1 MPVVPAELD
10 HLAHP
15 VVAAFLT
22 RQREHA
28 EVVERGDAVAART
41 TLKLAPITGF
51 WAPRREE
58 ALAALGELLARHPVA
73 LVISYDEAEQAAL
86 ASRFGAAPI
95 YAPLQQMVFEGRPAG
110 AWPSGPA
117 DPPVAELG
125 AADYPAMQALVDI
138 AQPGPFGEE
147 SLRIG
152 RFIGVRDGAQLV
164 AMGGLRTQSDR
175 VAELTAISTR
185 PEARGRGLAARIVA
199 TLVDD
204 LLAEGRTPYL
214 HVAVTNATAIRV
226 YERLGFRPRRR
237 ARLMLIQPSPPSSS
251 EAFSRGGR
259 A

>member
-1 MPVVPAELD
+1 MPVAPADLD
-10 HLAHP
+10 HLANP

-22 RQREHA
+22 RQRAHA
-28 EVVERGDAVAART
+28 EIVERGDAVAART
-41 TLKLAPITGF
+41 TLKLAPITGI
-51 WAPRREE
+51 WAPRRQDGLD
-58 ALAALGELLARHPVA
+58 ALAELLARHPVA
-73 LVISYDEAEQAAL
+73 LLISYDEAEQAAL
-86 ASRFGAAPI
+86 AARFGAAPI

-110 AWPSGPA
+110 AWPAGPPT
-117 DPPVAELG
+117 PPLEALG
-125 AADYPAMQALVDI
+125 PDDYPAMQALVDI

-152 RFIGVRDGAQLV
+152 RFIGVREAGQLV

-226 YERLGFRPRRR
+226 YDRLGFRPRRR
-237 ARLMLIQPSPPSSS
+237 ARLMLIQPPSQSSS
-251 EAFSRGGR
+251 EGGR

>member
-1 MPVVPAELD
+1 MPVAPAELD

-28 EVVERGDAVAART
+28 EVIERGDAVAVRT
-41 TLKLAPITGF
+41 TLKLAPIAGL
-51 WAPRREE
+51 WARRLEDG
-58 ALAALGELLARHPVA
+58 LAALGELLARYPAA
-73 LVISYDEAEQAAL
+73 LLISYDETEQAAL
-86 ASRFGAAPI
+86 AARFGAAPI
-95 YAPLQQMVFEGRPAG
+95 FSPLQQMVFEGRPAG
-110 AWPSGPA
+110 DWPSGP
-117 DPPVAELG
+117 VEELG
-125 AADYPAMQALVDI
+125 AGDYPVMQELVDL

-152 RFIGVRDGAQLV
+152 RFIGVRDGAPLV

-199 TLVDD
+199 TLVDG

-214 HVAVTNATAIRV
+214 HVAETNATAIRV
-226 YERLGFRPRRR
+226 YDRLGFRTRRR
-237 ARLMLIQPSPPSSS
+237 ARLMLIQPSSS
-251 EAFSRGGR
+251 GGH

>member
-1 MPVVPAELD
+1 MPVAPAALD

-28 EVVERGDAVAART
+28 EVIERGDAVAVRT
-41 TLKLAPITGF
+41 SLKLAPLAGF
-51 WAPRREE
+51 WARRPEDG
-58 ALAALGELLARHPVA
+58 LAALGELLARHPVA
-73 LVISYDEAEQAAL
+73 LLISYDDAEQAAL
-86 ASRFGAAPI
+86 AARFAASPI
-95 YAPLQQMVFEGRPAG
+95 AVPLQQMVFDGRPPG
-110 AWPSGPA
+110 AWPAGP
-117 DPPVAELG
+117 VEELG
-125 AADYPAMQALVDI
+125 ADDYPEMQGLVDL

-147 SLRIG
+147 SLRLG
-152 RFIGVRDGAQLV
+152 RFLGVREGGQLI

-199 TLVDD
+199 TLVDG

-214 HVAVTNATAIRV
+214 HVTETNAVAIRV
-226 YERLGFRPRRR
+226 YERLGFRTRRR
-237 ARLMLIQPSPPSSS
+237 ARLMLIKPSSPPPSPPP
-251 EAFSRGGR
+251 FRGGH